1 MDKNKVEV
9 IIGLDDIVDY
19 SENFDMEKEELFEIF
34 SMVNNKSD
42 IITLIKTKDDKVAF
56 FTSTSVENNNNKQFV
71 LLIHENAIGI
81 LNYLQK
87 KYVDTILD
95 FESDEELTRK
105 SANSLLLLAK
115 ALVNLANIDYEEYFE
130 NFMKENEIGD

>member
-1 MDKNKVEV
+1 MNKNKVEV
-9 IIGLDDIVDY
+9 IIGLDGIVDY

-42 IITLIKTKDDKVAF
+42 IITLIKTKDNRVAF
-56 FTSTSVENNNNKQFV
+56 FTSTSVENEDNKQFI
-71 LLIHENAIGI
+71 LLIHETPEGI
-81 LNYLQK
+81 LNYLQD

-95 FESDEELTRK
+95 FESDEESTKR

-115 ALVNLANIDYEEYFE
+115 ALIKLANIDYESYFDK
-130 NFMKENEIGD
+130 FLKQNEIGD

>member
-34 SMVNNKSD
+34 SMVDNKSD